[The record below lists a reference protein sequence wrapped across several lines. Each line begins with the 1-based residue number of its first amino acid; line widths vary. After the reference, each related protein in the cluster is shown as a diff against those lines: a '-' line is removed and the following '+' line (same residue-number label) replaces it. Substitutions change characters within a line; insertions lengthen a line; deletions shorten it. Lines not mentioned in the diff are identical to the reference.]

1 MHHLRGKL
9 REGDEVRLDPA
20 NVYIHFQSAKAGGQV
35 MGWYGYLLVASEGEV
50 EPGTYSL
57 GIVPSA
63 MLSSNNGNTLAARTR
78 PADRTYLRSGTTR
91 ASGPPR
97 PAR

>member
-20 NVYIHFQSAKAGGQV
+20 NVYIHFQSAQAGGQV

-50 EPGTYSL
+50 ETG
-57 GIVPSA
+57 A
-63 MLSSNNGNTLAARTR
+63 CTLALE
-78 PADRTYLRSGTTR
+78 DGSSGTIRIDRLEPDDSGKFR
-91 ASGPPR
+91 AVFVGEGPLG
-97 PAR
+97 